1 MACNFFP
8 MCPGKNSTIPSRSR
22 PDPGSSVS
30 DHNEEFQNHQTVP
43 NSKFRAQYE
52 AREKFVL
59 QKSRNFVDAQTV
71 LIKSL
76 NNFEIEL

>member
-8 MCPGKNSTIPSRSR
+8 MYPGKNPTILNHLK

-43 NSKFRAQYE
+43 NLKFRAQYE

-71 LIKSL
+71 LIKSIKD
-76 NNFEIEL
+76 F